1 MHTCAR
7 GWCNNT
13 QGGVAFGSCITPPRV
28 FLHHPSHTVQGKCG
42 LIVLFLAKVT
52 FQPSWCIEIYTI
64 NGSHASTF
72 KHIKFVWWL
81 NCSDSFRLVSLV
93 SNFET
98 AKASQNKS
106 PNKSTWI
113 KAIKLC
119 NIHYIYVCNM
129 QYTLQWL
136 KIMWSELNNQY

>member
-1 MHTCAR
+1 MHYSNKSVLTSSKCTILNHA
-7 GWCNNT
+7 
-13 QGGVAFGSCITPPRV
+13 
-28 FLHHPSHTVQGKCG
+28 VQGKCG

-52 FQPSWCIEIYTI
+52 FQPSWCVEIYTI

-119 NIHYIYVCNM
+119 NIHYFNEHLCV
-129 QYTLQWL
+129 QYAIHSSMVENHVTRI
-136 KIMWSELNNQY
+136 KYY